1 MTLSSGLSRGRAALY
16 AGVVAIGVSG
26 CGVDLGRVETTES
39 GLDRLAI
46 DYSPTAVNAQL
57 TLGVER
63 GIFARHGIEIERRPG
78 AGASA
83 ASVALLL
90 NGQIQ
95 MAVTEI
101 TAVPTAVA
109 AGFPVE
115 VVTSLATD
123 YRSRQGDAFSVV
135 VAEESPIRSF
145 ADLQGKTVAVN
156 GLRSF
161 FDLTVLESV
170 RKTGGDPG
178 AVSVVAV
185 PFEDQV
191 AALRQGRVD
200 AVSTLE
206 PFAGQLLR
214 SGFRSVGNPAS
225 TALGPRSVATVLM
238 GSKEFVD
245 RNPEV
250 MHRFLDALHEATEYA
265 NGHPA
270 EVRRTISETTGAP
283 PEAVAQLPVPWFISG
298 VERRA
303 AESTTKLM
311 LDYGRIDRAPAVDEF
326 TWSESPDAYDT
337 RTPPRDLEVTE

>member
-1 MTLSSGLSRGRAALY
+1 MNRRGMLCATLATAA
-16 AGVVAIGVSG
+16 VATCG
-26 CGVDLGRVETTES
+26 CAVDLGRVETTGD
-39 GLDRLAI
+39 GLTRLAI
-46 DYSPTAVNAQL
+46 DFSPTAVNAQL
-57 TLGVER
+57 TLGAER
-63 GIFARHGIEIERRPG
+63 GIFARHGLALEQVPG

-95 MAVTEI
+95 LAVSEI
-101 TAVPTAVA
+101 TAIPTAVA

-123 YRSRQGDAFSVV
+123 YRSPQGDAFSVV
-135 VAEESPIRSF
+135 VAGDSPVQSF
-145 ADLQGKTVAVN
+145 ADLQGRTVAVN

-170 RKTGGDPG
+170 RRSGGDPEL
-178 AVSVVAV
+178 VSVVAV

-214 SGFRSVGNPAS
+214 SGFRSIGNPAA

-238 GSKEFVD
+238 GAKEFID
-245 RNPEV
+245 RNPDV
-250 MHRFLDALHEATEYA
+250 MHRFILALQEATAYA
-265 NGHPA
+265 NAHPD
-270 EVRRTISETTGAP
+270 EVRRTISQTTGAP
-283 PEAVAQLPVPWFISG
+283 PEAVAALPVPWFITG
-298 VERRA
+298 IERRA
-303 AESTTKLM
+303 AELTTRLM
-311 LDYGRIDRAPAVDEF
+311 VEYGRIESAPAVDDF
-326 TWSESPDAYDT
+326 TWPESPDATDIA
-337 RTPPRDLEVTE
+337 TPPRDLQVTG

>member
-1 MTLSSGLSRGRAALY
+1 MRLHRTHCAA
-16 AGVVAIGVSG
+16 AVMACFVACG
-26 CGVDLGRVETTES
+26 CSVDVGRVETTEA
-39 GLDRLAI
+39 GLTRLAI

-57 TLGVER
+57 TLGINR
-63 GIFARHGIEIERRPG
+63 GIFARHGIEIEQVPG

-95 MAVTEI
+95 LAVSEI
-101 TAVPTAVA
+101 TAIPTAVA

-123 YRSRQGDAFSVV
+123 YRSPQGDAFSVV
-135 VAEESPIRSF
+135 VAEDSPIRSF
-145 ADLQGKTVAVN
+145 ADLPGRTVAVN

-170 RKTGGDPG
+170 RQSGGDPDSV
-178 AVSVVAV
+178 AVVAV

-191 AALRQGRVD
+191 AALRQGRID

-214 SGFRSVGNPAS
+214 SGFRSIGNPAA

-238 GSKEFVD
+238 GAKEFID
-245 RNPEV
+245 RNPDV
-250 MHRFLDALHEATEYA
+250 MHRFLQALREATEYA
-265 NGHPA
+265 NSHPA
-270 EVRRTISETTGAP
+270 QVRQTISETTGAP
-283 PEAVAQLPVPWFISG
+283 PEAIAALPVPWFITG
-298 VERRA
+298 IERRA
-303 AESTTKLM
+303 AALTTQLM
-311 LDYGRIDRAPAVDEF
+311 VDYGRIDNAPAVDEF
-326 TWSESPDAYDT
+326 TWSESPDAADIA
-337 RTPPRDLEVTE
+337 TPPLDLHVTG

>member
-1 MTLSSGLSRGRAALY
+1 MRRHGTLCAAVAAVGLT
-16 AGVVAIGVSG
+16 VSG
-26 CGVDLGRVETTES
+26 CSTDLGRVEVTES
-39 GLDRLAI
+39 GLTRLAV

-57 TLGVER
+57 TLGVNR
-63 GIFARHGIEIERRPG
+63 GIFADHGLEIVQVPG

-95 MAVTEI
+95 LAVSEI
-101 TAVPTAVA
+101 TAIPTAVA
-109 AGFPVE
+109 AGFPIE

-123 YRSRQGDAFSVV
+123 YRSPQGDAFSVV
-135 VAEESPIRSF
+135 VADDSPIRSF
-145 ADLQGKTVAVN
+145 ADLPGHTVAVN

-170 RKTGGDPG
+170 RRSGGDPDR
-178 AVSVVAV
+178 VSVVAV

-214 SGFRSVGNPAS
+214 SGFRTLGNPAT

-250 MHRFLDALHEATEYA
+250 MHRFLAALQEATEYA
-265 NGHPA
+265 NNHPA
-270 EVRRTISETTGAP
+270 EVRQTISDTTGAP
-283 PEAVAQLPVPWFISG
+283 PETVAALPVPWFITG
-298 VERRA
+298 IERRA
-303 AESTTKLM
+303 AALTTRLM
-311 LDYGRIDRAPAVDEF
+311 VDYGRIDSAPEVDDF
-326 TWSESPDAYDT
+326 TWSQSPDATDVAN
-337 RTPPRDLEVTE
+337 PPRDLQVTG